1 MVCVQLWSEERF
13 NSLDALRASVGAL
26 VSVGG
31 YAAARLL
38 EQLYEHLVVAEGEDV
53 SETQHVAVSGAIAMA
68 DRCLRDGVDKYLH
81 VLAAGSRAMRQLC
94 SASRHNGPQEMTA
107 IKGSHKNCKQRH
119 EQVMRSTAGGV
130 LALWLH
136 SRSFSCDHP
145 RVSALAVD
153 VPNVACAAGE
163 ILCSAACVATV
174 SSAAEYHS
182 RSAKVAAAL
191 CQCAAF
197 LLGLVHLGLG
207 VELLLQ
213 RLVGDLG
220 GLVVLGLELSASLAC
235 LCALPKRESEVYGYL
250 GGTYDCVPHEPSYS
264 HL

>member
-1 MVCVQLWSEERF
+1 MLYLC
-13 NSLDALRASVGAL
+13 
-26 VSVGG
+26 
-31 YAAARLL
+31 LL
-38 EQLYEHLVVAEGEDV
+38 A
-53 SETQHVAVSGAIAMA
+53 T
-68 DRCLRDGVDKYLH
+68 
-81 VLAAGSRAMRQLC
+81 
-94 SASRHNGPQEMTA
+94 N
-107 IKGSHKNCKQRH
+107 SHKA
-119 EQVMRSTAGGV
+119 AGGV

-136 SRSFSCDHP
+136 SRSFSCDPP

-182 RSAKVAAAL
+182 CSAKVAAAL

-207 VELLLQ
+207 VELLL
-213 RLVGDLG
+213 LTSGSPVTAEECSHTG
-220 GLVVLGLELSASLAC
+220 GFDPEGVCVAQLVVLGLELSASLAC
-235 LCALPKRESEVYGYL
+235 LCALPKRESAVYGYL